1 MSKCIILLILPLLAA
16 GVVAGQPAP
25 SPDQPDDES
34 SPFPIDFKKISDEE
48 LLQVLHEL
56 TPPGTEAYPVAE
68 AIVNVLWEGVQK
80 HKLHYYTTPYYL
92 DRQPHGNAYISAH
105 IGDYKKGLRNYQV
118 FAIWAFNEDKTLQ
131 KVLIRRQEKK
141 NFP

>member
-1 MSKCIILLILPLLAA
+1 MPACIILLLLPLLAA
-16 GVVAGQPAP
+16 GAVAEETTP
-25 SPDQPDDES
+25 SPDQPAEEV
-34 SPFPIDFKKISDEE
+34 SPFPIDFRKISDEE

-56 TPPGTEAYPVAE
+56 TPPGTEPYPVAK
-68 AIVNVLWEGVQK
+68 AIVNVLWEGEQK

-92 DRQPHGNAYISAH
+92 DHQPHGDAYISAH
-105 IGDYKKGLRNYQV
+105 IGDFKKGLRNFQV